1 MNLFLSKHIDLSD
14 KETVVMA
21 ILNGLYSN
29 KNENL
34 YVSINLLGYAITGR
48 FLNIKKTVLLLLAL
62 KKDLTLL
69 LIER

>member
-1 MNLFLSKHIDLSD
+1 MNLFLSKNIELDD

-34 YVSINLLGYAITGR
+34 YISTSLLGYAITGR
-48 FLNIKKTVLLLLAL
+48 FLNVKNNKDINEKNKDEDEESVSVL
-62 KKDLTLL
+62 
-69 LIER
+69 

>member
-1 MNLFLSKHIDLSD
+1 MNLFLSKNIELDD

-34 YVSINLLGYAITGR
+34 
-48 FLNIKKTVLLLLAL
+48 
-62 KKDLTLL
+62 
-69 LIER
+69 

>member
-14 KETVVMA
+14 KETVIMA

-34 YVSINLLGYAITGR
+34 YVSINLLGHAITGR
-48 FLNIKKTVLLLLAL
+48 F
-62 KKDLTLL
+62 
-69 LIER
+69 